1 MFRRIRFGSPT
12 SRAAFE
18 EMAVMEQAVEHS
30 SNRGAVAE
38 QFSPVSLCGSLEE
51 QKDKEKRQIA
61 R

>member
-1 MFRRIRFGSPT
+1 VT
-12 SRAAFE
+12 
-18 EMAVMEQAVEHS
+18 EQAVEHS

-51 QKDKEKRQIA
+51 QKDKEKRQTA